1 MMVKA
6 DEPIAKVSMAMAM
19 AMALEMAFQVFKGHL
34 ALVQM

>member
-1 MMVKA
+1 MVKA

>member
-1 MMVKA
+1 MVKA
-6 DEPIAKVSMAMAM
+6 DEPIAKVSMAM